1 MLTQAAEALGLWLL
15 QPSKSLIFGELVG
28 IRMVK
33 IAKGKRPVYLE
44 NPQIDKLLAIV
55 MALTAEVSVLHE
67 RLDTIERLL
76 EVKGILSPAE
86 IEAYQPD
93 AKIIQEREQW
103 RAEYIARVLRV
114 VQEELET
121 LNES

>member
-1 MLTQAAEALGLWLL
+1 MA
-15 QPSKSLIFGELVG
+15 
-28 IRMVK
+28 K
-33 IAKGKRPVYLE
+33 IAKGKRPVYLD

-55 MALTAEVSVLHE
+55 MALTGEVSVLHE

-76 EVKGILSPAE
+76 EVKSILSATE
-86 IEAYQPD
+86 IEAYEPHG
-93 AKIIQEREQW
+93 KVINEREQW

-121 LNES
+121 LKKS

>member
-1 MLTQAAEALGLWLL
+1 
-15 QPSKSLIFGELVG
+15 
-28 IRMVK
+28 MVK
-33 IAKGKRPVYLE
+33 TAKGKRPVYLE

-55 MALTAEVSVLHE
+55 MALTGEVSVLHE

-76 EVKGILSPAE
+76 EAKDILLPTE

-93 AKIIQEREQW
+93 AKVIKEREHW
-103 RAEYIARVLRV
+103 RAEYITRVLRV

-121 LNES
+121 LKQN